1 MDSPKDDVSYGNISD
16 DTIVDYESLIKVI
29 QPLLII
35 INSFFSHSFF
45 FFFVITVEIHFLQLE
60 QYNEEMKFHY
70 YTMKIHFF

>member
-45 FFFVITVEIHFLQLE
+45 FFF
-60 QYNEEMKFHY
+60 
-70 YTMKIHFF
+70 FFYSLNTLFTIIKL